1 MQTSIHRRQ
10 FVQSLVAGSAA
21 LAGSQVW
28 ASDFPSRPIR
38 QHQNNSPDN
47 FSIHKETTRCPP
59 TTTPSSCRAAKR

>member
-28 ASDFPSRPIR
+28 ASDFPSRLI
-38 QHQNNSPDN
+38 
-47 FSIHKETTRCPP
+47 IIAKA
-59 TTTPSSCRAAKR
+59 RAGWLRHAFARRRGAQSVWSRAQRAS